1 MRRSGFSAIVLATLV
16 LAAAASAEEIGV
28 TPLPSGPD
36 TAAGASVH
44 AQVTVV
50 PLAVQGLVARD
61 AVGVGRPLPVRAEIR
76 NLSQVAVAEVTA
88 EIRVASSVVVADD
101 TVQQVGEIPPL
112 ERDNVSW
119 RICATTP
126 GAVVGVIRVQGLF
139 EDGTAFTTESPAFV
153 LVATDARGPR
163 RC

>member
-16 LAAAASAEEIGV
+16 LAAAASAKETDV
-28 TPLPSGPD
+28 TPLPIGSEPS
-36 TAAGASVH
+36 AGASVD
-44 AQVTVV
+44 AQVTVIPV
-50 PLAVQGLVARD
+50 VVQGHVPRD

-76 NLSQVAVAEVTA
+76 NLSAVEVAGVTA
-88 EIRVASSVVVADD
+88 EIRVASSVEVADD
-101 TVQQVGEIPPL
+101 AVQVIGEIPPL

-126 GAVVGVIRVQGLF
+126 GAVVGVIRVQGVLA
-139 EDGTAFTTESPAFV
+139 DGSAFTTESPAFV
-153 LVATDARGPR
+153 LVATDARGPQ